1 MWAGRPDTEGMMKP
15 ERTPSTYRKNRS
27 RAGWPA
33 TSEFDLP
40 VHGAHRRPAPTR
52 RLGRLRLAILALAAV
67 VLPAAPAMPVAQA
80 AVPPPGEDPFYAA
93 PADLAAHP
101 NGTVLGSRTIPL
113 LGLPLPVDAHQ
124 LRYRTTDSEDR
135 PQLNVTTVLVPPVP
149 WDGPRPVL
157 SYQVPENSL
166 DTRCAPSFTLRGGR
180 NGTDMAAVAQDAPFL
195 ADALRRGWAVVVS
208 DYEGPQSRLFDGVT
222 SGRGVLDGIRAAR
235 SFTPAGIAAASPVG
249 AWGYSSGAFATLWA
263 AQLRR
268 QYAPDVD
275 FVGVSAGGVP
285 TDIPA
290 MAQRADGEA
299 GAILILLGLARN
311 EPGSRL
317 ADLLND
323 QGRNAL
329 RTADTSACG
338 ADLAQK
344 YPDIHIDDL
353 AAVPNLP
360 AHPAFRAAALPNEL
374 GGTVPD
380 APLYL
385 YHSVS
390 DEKIPVAGYTALVD
404 AYCAAGATLTTTRSL
419 FPGHIGAAA
428 GEALGGMNFLA
439 DRFAGTPQSPG
450 CVEQ

>member
-1 MWAGRPDTEGMMKP
+1 MEPGQTL
-15 ERTPSTYRKNRS
+15 STYRKNGGRTACS
-27 RAGWPA
+27 A
-33 TSEFDLP
+33 TSASGLP
-40 VHGAHRRPAPTR
+40 VHGMRRRPVTLR
-52 RLGRLRLAILALAAV
+52 RIARLWFAILALAAV
-67 VLPAAPAMPVAQA
+67 MLPAALSMPVARA
-80 AVPPPGEDPFYAA
+80 AVPSPDEDPFYAA
-93 PADLAAHP
+93 PTDLASHP
-101 NGTVLGSRTIPL
+101 NGTVLGARTITL
-113 LGLPLPVDAHQ
+113 LGLPIPVNAWQ
-124 LRYRTTDSEDR
+124 LRYRTTDSEEN

-180 NGTDMAAVAQDAPFL
+180 NSTDMAAVAQDAPFI

-235 SFTPAGIAAASPVG
+235 SFSPAGIDAASPIG

-263 AQLRR
+263 AQLR
-268 QYAPDVD
+268 QEYAPDVG

-285 TDIPA
+285 TDIPT
-290 MAQRADGEA
+290 MAQRADGDV

-311 EPGSRL
+311 EPDSGL

-323 QGRNAL
+323 QGRSAL
-329 RTADTSACG
+329 RAADTSACG

-360 AHPAFRAAALPNEL
+360 ANPAFRDAAIPNEL
-374 GGTVPD
+374 GGTAPD
-380 APLYL
+380 TPLYL

-404 AYCAAGATLTTTRSL
+404 TYCANGATLTATHSL

-428 GEALGGMNFLA
+428 GEALGSMNFLA
-439 DRFAGTPQSPG
+439 DRFAGTPQAPG
-450 CVEQ
+450 CAKQ

>member
-1 MWAGRPDTEGMMKP
+1 MMEPEQTLPTYRRNVDRTARSATGPFGPPVAGVRRRSARPRRIGRP
-15 ERTPSTYRKNRS
+15 
-27 RAGWPA
+27 WP
-33 TSEFDLP
+33 
-40 VHGAHRRPAPTR
+40 
-52 RLGRLRLAILALAAV
+52 AILALAVV
-67 VLPAAPAMPVAQA
+67 VLSAALSMPVARA
-80 AVPPPGEDPFYAA
+80 TVPPPGDDPFYAA

-113 LGLPLPVDAHQ
+113 LGLPIPVDAHQ
-124 LRYRTTDSEDR
+124 LRYRTTDSQSR
-135 PQLNVTTVLVPPVP
+135 PQLDVTTVLVPPVP

-235 SFTPAGIAAASPVG
+235 SFAPAGIGPASPIG

-263 AQLRR
+263 AQLR
-268 QYAPDVD
+268 QEYAPDVG
-275 FVGVSAGGVP
+275 FAGVSAGGVP

-290 MAQRADGEA
+290 MAERADGEA

-311 EPGSRL
+311 EPESRL

-323 QGRNAL
+323 RG
-329 RTADTSACG
+329 RTALHTADESACG
-338 ADLAQK
+338 ADLAAK

-353 AAVPNLP
+353 AAVPNLLTN
-360 AHPAFRAAALPNEL
+360 AAFRAAALPNEL

-428 GEALGGMNFLA
+428 GEALGGMDFLA
-439 DRFAGTPQSPG
+439 DRFAGIPRAPG
-450 CVEQ
+450 CVGQ

>member
-1 MWAGRPDTEGMMKP
+1 MKP
-15 ERTPSTYRKNRS
+15 EQIPATYRNTAS
-27 RAGWPA
+27 RTARPA
-33 TSEFDLP
+33 TSGFGPP
-40 VHGAHRRPAPTR
+40 VHGVRRRPAPLR
-52 RLGRLRLAILALAAV
+52 RIGRLWLAILALAAV
-67 VLPAAPAMPVAQA
+67 AMPAVLSMSVARA
-80 AVPPPGEDPFYAA
+80 AVPTPGEDPFYAA
-93 PADLAAHP
+93 PADLASHP

-113 LGLPLPVDAHQ
+113 LGLPLPVNAYQ
-124 LRYRTTDSEDR
+124 LRYRTTDSEEN
-135 PQLNVTTVLVPPVP
+135 PQLDVTTVLVPPVP
-149 WDGPRPVL
+149 WEGSRPVL

-180 NGTDMAAVAQDAPFL
+180 NGTDMAAIAQDAPFI

-235 SFTPAGIAAASPVG
+235 SFAPAGIDTASPIG
-249 AWGYSSGAFATLWA
+249 AFGYSSGAFATLWA
-263 AQLRR
+263 AQLR
-268 QYAPDVD
+268 QEYAPDVG
-275 FVGVSAGGVP
+275 FAGVSAGGVP

-311 EPGSRL
+311 EPDSRL

-323 QGRNAL
+323 QGRSAL
-329 RTADTSACG
+329 RTADSSACG

-344 YPDIHIDDL
+344 YPDIRIDDL
-353 AAVPNLP
+353 AAVPDLLTT
-360 AHPAFRAAALPNEL
+360 PAFRAAAVPNEL
-374 GGTVPD
+374 GGTAPD
-380 APLYL
+380 TPLYL

-404 AYCAAGATLTTTRSL
+404 TYCAAGATLTATHSL

-439 DRFAGTPQSPG
+439 DRFAGTPPTPG

>member
-1 MWAGRPDTEGMMKP
+1 MKP
-15 ERTPSTYRKNRS
+15 EQILSTYRKNRG
-27 RAGWPA
+27 RTVRPA
-33 TSEFDLP
+33 TSGFGLP
-40 VHGAHRRPAPTR
+40 VDSAHRQPVSLR
-52 RLGRLRLAILALAAV
+52 RLGRLWLALLALAAV
-67 VLPAAPAMPVAQA
+67 ALPAALSMPVARA

-93 PADLAAHP
+93 PADLASHP

-113 LGLPLPVDAHQ
+113 LGLPLPVDAYQ
-124 LRYRTTDSEDR
+124 LRYRTTDSDEH
-135 PQLNVTTVLVPPVP
+135 PQLDVTTVLVPPVP
-149 WDGPRPVL
+149 WDGPRPVV

-180 NGTDMAAVAQDAPFL
+180 NSTDMAAVAQDAPFI

-235 SFTPAGIAAASPVG
+235 SFAPAGIDAAGPIG
-249 AWGYSSGAFATLWA
+249 AFGYSSGAFATLWA
-263 AQLRR
+263 AQLR
-268 QYAPDVD
+268 QEYAPDVG
-275 FVGVSAGGVP
+275 FAGVSAGGVP
-285 TDIPA
+285 TDIPS
-290 MAQRADGEA
+290 MAERADGEA

-311 EPGSRL
+311 EPDSRL

-323 QGRNAL
+323 QGRSAL
-329 RTADTSACG
+329 QTVDTSACG

-344 YPDIHIDDL
+344 FPDTHIDDL
-353 AAVPNLP
+353 AVVPNVLTT
-360 AHPAFRAAALPNEL
+360 PAFRAAAVPNEL
-374 GGTVPD
+374 GGTAPD

-390 DEKIPVAGYTALVD
+390 DEKIPVAAYTALVD
-404 AYCAAGATLTTTRSL
+404 AYCAAGATLTATRSL

-439 DRFAGTPQSPG
+439 DRFAGTPQPTG
-450 CVEQ
+450 CVKQ

>member
-1 MWAGRPDTEGMMKP
+1 M
-15 ERTPSTYRKNRS
+15 
-27 RAGWPA
+27 
-33 TSEFDLP
+33 L
-40 VHGAHRRPAPTR
+40 RRI
-52 RLGRLRLAILALAAV
+52 GRLWLAILALAAV
-67 VLPAAPAMPVAQA
+67 MLPAALSMPVARA
-80 AVPPPGEDPFYAA
+80 AVPSPDEDPFYAA
-93 PADLAAHP
+93 PADLASHP
-101 NGTVLGSRTIPL
+101 NGTVLGARTITL
-113 LGLPLPVDAHQ
+113 LGLPIPVDAWQ
-124 LRYRTTDSEDR
+124 LRYRTTDSEER
-135 PQLNVTTVLVPPVP
+135 PQLNATTVLVPPVP

-180 NGTDMAAVAQDAPFL
+180 NSTDMAAVAQDAPFI

-235 SFTPAGIAAASPVG
+235 SFSPAGIDAASPIG

-263 AQLRR
+263 AQLR
-268 QYAPDVD
+268 QEYAPDVG

-290 MAQRADGEA
+290 MAQRADGDV

-311 EPGSRL
+311 EPDSRL

-323 QGRNAL
+323 QGRSAL

-353 AAVPNLP
+353 AAVPNLL
-360 AHPAFRAAALPNEL
+360 ANPAFRDAAIPNEL

-380 APLYL
+380 TPLYL

-404 AYCAAGATLTTTRSL
+404 TYCANGATLTATHSL

-428 GEALGGMNFLA
+428 GEALGSMSFLA
-439 DRFAGTPQSPG
+439 DRFAGTPQNPG